1 MKSAFVL
8 GIDIGG
14 TNVRLGLVTEALDL
28 SNFIQLKTD
37 SVFQSNCPI
46 NDLASMIDNFI
57 ERYAT
62 NINITAISIGFPST
76 VDKEA
81 KVVLSTPNI
90 PTLQN
95 IQVVDEL
102 HTRFKLPIY
111 ISRDVNF
118 LMLYDIYQQKL
129 DTLGVLLGFYFGTG
143 IGNAIFIDGKP
154 LKGKNGV
161 TAELGHIPMGGDTSL
176 CPCGSIGCLENHAS
190 GRYLVSLIQNE
201 FKGTNI
207 SEIFTVHA
215 KHPQVI
221 TFIENI
227 AIAIALEVSLLD
239 PEYII
244 LGGGILQMKDF
255 PKDLLEERIKDRT
268 RKPLPSENLE
278 IVYASA
284 GQENGVIGASI
295 YAFEQLSQERM

>member
-1 MKSAFVL
+1 MKPVFVL

-14 TNVRLGLVTEALDL
+14 THVRLGLVTENHEL
-28 SNFIQLKTD
+28 SDFTQLKTE
-37 SVFQSNCPI
+37 SVFKSNDPI
-46 NDLASMIDNFI
+46 DDLSSMIDSYI
-57 ERYAT
+57 DKYADDKH
-62 NINITAISIGFPST
+62 ISAVSIGFPST
-76 VDKEA
+76 VDKDA

-95 IQVVDEL
+95 VKVVDKLFEKL
-102 HTRFKLPIY
+102 KLPVY
-111 ISRDVNF
+111 INRDVNF
-118 LMLYDIYQQKL
+118 LMLFDIYQQKKN
-129 DTLGVLLGFYFGTG
+129 TSGVLLGFYFGTG

-154 LKGKNGV
+154 LQGKNGV
-161 TAELGHIPMGGDTSL
+161 TAELGHIPMMGDNLL

-190 GRYLVSLIQNE
+190 GRYLVGLIQNE
-201 FKGTNI
+201 LNGTEV
-207 SEIFTVHA
+207 SEVFTVHA
-215 KHPQVI
+215 QHPQVI
-221 TFIENI
+221 NFIENI
-227 AIAIALEVSLLD
+227 AIAVALEVSLLD

-255 PKDLLEERIKDRT
+255 PKSLLEARIKDRT

-295 YAFEQLSQERM
+295 YAFGQL

>member
-1 MKSAFVL
+1 MNPVFVL

-14 TNVRLGLVTEALDL
+14 THVRLGLVTENHDL
-28 SNFIQLKTD
+28 SNFTQLKTE
-37 SVFQSNCPI
+37 SVFKSNDPI
-46 NDLASMIDNFI
+46 NDLSKMIDNYI
-57 ERYAT
+57 EKYAA
-62 NINITAISIGFPST
+62 NKQISAVSIGFPST

-90 PTLQN
+90 PALQN

-102 HTRFKLPIY
+102 FERLKLPVY
-111 ISRDVNF
+111 INRDVNF
-118 LMLYDIYQQKL
+118 LMLFDIYQQKIS
-129 DTLGVLLGFYFGTG
+129 TSGVLLGFYFGTG

-154 LKGKNGV
+154 LRGKNGV
-161 TAELGHIPMGGDTSL
+161 TAELGHIPMMGDNL
-176 CPCGSIGCLENHAS
+176 PCPCGSIGCLENHAS
-190 GRYLVSLIQNE
+190 GRYLASLTKNE
-201 FKGTNI
+201 LKGTEI

-215 KHPQVI
+215 EHPKVI

-227 AIAIALEVSLLD
+227 AIAVALEVSLLD

-255 PKDLLEERIKDRT
+255 PKSLLEERIKDRT
-268 RKPLPSENLE
+268 RKPFPSENLE
-278 IVYASA
+278 IGYACV

-295 YAFEQLSQERM
+295 YAFQQL